1 MFSVNRRVSC
11 LNLGKGISMKVV
23 ECMIVFSFVLCG
35 DNLVMAIEEKIGVGQ
50 GCSLRPHLFNIL
62 FGNVS
67 DAARDFNKYVPHIW
81 KVSFPG

>member
-1 MFSVNRRVSC
+1 MLC

-23 ECMIVFSFVLCG
+23 ECMMVFSFVLCG
-35 DNLVMAIEEKIGVGQ
+35 DNLVMAVEEKIGAGQ

-62 FGNVS
+62 FGNAS
-67 DAARDFNKYVPHIW
+67 DAARECNKYVPLIW